1 MKSRKKIAC
10 FLGDEEGSFVIK
22 VVILAVVVAAAAVMI
37 RDGFAVYYSYRDT
50 NAVAHEAAGAAE
62 MEWKQNKN
70 DFTARDVATSYCQ
83 SHGLVFDDFQVLS
96 QPEHG
101 YQVTCSTDVQTRV
114 YYRLPWFKNLIHRVG
129 TGSAFDS

>member
-10 FLGDEEGSFVIK
+10 FLGDEEGGFVIK

-50 NAVAHEAAGAAE
+50 NAVTHEAAGAAE

-70 DFTARDVATSYCQ
+70 DFTARDVAASYCQ
-83 SHGLVFDDFQVLS
+83 SHGLVFDDFQVLN

-114 YYRLPWFKNLIHRVG
+114 FYRLPWFKNLIHRVG
-129 TGSAFDS
+129 TGSAFDN